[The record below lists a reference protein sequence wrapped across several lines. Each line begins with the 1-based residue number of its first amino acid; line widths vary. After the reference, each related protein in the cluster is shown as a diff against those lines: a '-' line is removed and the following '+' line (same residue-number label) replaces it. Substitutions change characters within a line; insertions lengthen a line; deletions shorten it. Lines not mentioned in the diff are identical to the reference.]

1 MSLLR
6 EPAASARGQSYPPR
20 RAFALTLAVGLAG
33 LGGWAKVA
41 AAVDA
46 PPPPPR
52 LFLIGG
58 STMATF
64 PPERPVVGWGQ
75 VLPEFFRVPGIVQN
89 RAKSGR
95 SSKSFIDQG
104 LWASTLAEIRA
115 GDYLVICFGTNDSKQ
130 DDPTRYTEP
139 RGSFRANLER
149 FIRET
154 RAQGATPLLATSV
167 VRRQWDEKGNFV
179 EPPSEW
185 VVVTREVAAAQ
196 KVPLLE
202 MRHRTVELEKS
213 LGPAGSI
220 ALHLYLPAGKYAAY
234 PKGAKDDTHYCEHG
248 ARRVAALA
256 AGEIRRLGLP
266 LAQWLKE

>member
-1 MSLLR
+1 MSMR
-6 EPAASARGQSYPPR
+6 PEPANWSENPRRPSR
-20 RAFALTLAVGLAG
+20 RAFFLLAAVGIAH
-33 LGGWAKVA
+33 LGGSSALGA
-41 AAVDA
+41 ATAA
-46 PPPPPR
+46 PEPPR

-58 STMATF
+58 STLATF

-104 LWASTLAEIRA
+104 FWASTIAEIRA
-115 GDYLVICFGTNDSKQ
+115 GDFLVICFGTNDSKQ

-154 RAQGATPLLATSV
+154 RARGATPVLATSV
-167 VRRQWDEKGNFV
+167 ARRQWDERGNFV

-196 KVPLLE
+196 KTPLLE

-220 ALHLYLPAGKYAAY
+220 ALHLYLPAGKYPAY
-234 PKGAKDDTHYCEHG
+234 PNGAKDDTHYCEAG

-256 AGEIRRLGLP
+256 AAEIRRLGLP